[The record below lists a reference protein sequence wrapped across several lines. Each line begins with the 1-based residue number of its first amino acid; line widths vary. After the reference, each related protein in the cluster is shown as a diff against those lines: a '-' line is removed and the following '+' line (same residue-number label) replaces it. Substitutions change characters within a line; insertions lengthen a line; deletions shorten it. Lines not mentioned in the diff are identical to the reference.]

1 MSIEFQ
7 SRIKIYYHDL
17 SNKEKSLADY
27 LLKESEIA
35 SRQSIHDLS
44 AKIGISVATTSRF
57 AKKIGYKNFQEMR
70 LSLSNNK
77 SAGHSFF
84 TSINEDDTL
93 LNIASKTFNTN
104 IASLQATGS
113 MLSENTLE
121 KAYKLLQNA
130 NTLALF
136 GLGGSSVVTLEAYH
150 KFLRT
155 PLKCFYNQDY
165 HIQLMSA
172 ATLNENDVALVVS
185 HTGRNREI
193 LEIVSI
199 LQSNQVP
206 IISITSSPSSPL
218 AQKSTVTLLSI
229 SEETNYRPESISSTV
244 AQLTIVDALF
254 MLYASHQKA
263 DAVKTIEKIREV
275 IKTTRV

>member
-1 MSIEFQ
+1 MSSEFQ

-17 SNKEKSLADY
+17 SRKEKSLADY
-27 LLKESEIA
+27 LLNESDIA
-35 SRQSIHDLS
+35 SRQSIHELS
-44 AKIGISVATTSRF
+44 DKIGISVATTSRF

-70 LSLSNNK
+70 LAFSNNT
-77 SAGHSFF
+77 SARHSFF

-104 IASLQATGS
+104 ISSLQATGS
-113 MLSENTLE
+113 MLSENILE

-130 NTLALF
+130 NTLAFF
-136 GLGGSSVVTLEAYH
+136 GLGGSSVITFEAYH

-155 PLKCFYNQDY
+155 PLKCFFNQDY
-165 HIQLMSA
+165 HIQLMTA

-185 HTGRNREI
+185 HTGRNKEV

-199 LQSNQVP
+199 LQGNHVP
-206 IISITSSPSSPL
+206 IIAITSSPSSPL
-218 AQKSTVTLLSI
+218 AQNSNVTLLSI
-229 SEETNYRPESISSTV
+229 AEETSYRPESISSTV

-254 MLYASHQKA
+254 LIYANHQKA

>member
-1 MSIEFQ
+1 MSSEFQ

-17 SNKEKSLADY
+17 SHKEKSLADY
-27 LLKESEIA
+27 LLNESDIA
-35 SRQSIHDLS
+35 SRQSIHELS
-44 AKIGISVATTSRF
+44 DKIGISVATTSRF

-70 LSLSNNK
+70 LALNNNT
-77 SAGHSFF
+77 SARHSFF
-84 TSINEDDTL
+84 TSIKEDDTL
-93 LNIASKTFNTN
+93 LNIASKTFNNN
-104 IASLQATGS
+104 ISSLQATGS
-113 MLSENTLE
+113 ILSESILE

-136 GLGGSSVVTLEAYH
+136 GLGGSSVITLEAYH

-155 PLKCFYNQDY
+155 PLKCFFNQDY
-165 HIQLMSA
+165 HIQLMTA

-185 HTGRNREI
+185 HTGRNKEV

-199 LQSNQVP
+199 LQGNHVP
-206 IISITSSPSSPL
+206 IIAITSSPSSPL
-218 AQKSTVTLLSI
+218 AQNSNVTLLSI
-229 SEETNYRPESISSTV
+229 AEETNYRPESISSTV

-254 MLYASHQKA
+254 LIYANHQKA